1 MGDLT
6 CMERGKKW
14 KVLITRKQYLYYAG
28 KNISWKKSDFS
39 PWKAVAWADTVL

>member
-1 MGDLT
+1 MMGDLT

-28 KNISWKKSDFS
+28 KNIS
-39 PWKAVAWADTVL
+39 